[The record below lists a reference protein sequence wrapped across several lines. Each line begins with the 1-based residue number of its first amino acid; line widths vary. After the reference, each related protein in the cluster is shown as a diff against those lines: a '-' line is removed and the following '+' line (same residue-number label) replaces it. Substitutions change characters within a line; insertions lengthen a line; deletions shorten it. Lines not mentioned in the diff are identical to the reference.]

1 MARDLETLKEALWVK
16 FERAVGS
23 TDSASK
29 SSWDAYNGNLQA
41 IAELGK
47 AIAAVESEQRIL
59 AQADHVGPALLK
71 KPATGP

>member
-1 MARDLETLKEALWVK
+1 MERNLETLKEALWVK

-41 IAELGK
+41 IAGLGK
-47 AIAAVESEQRIL
+47 AIAAVESEQRI
-59 AQADHVGPALLK
+59 QAEAGNASPSLLK
-71 KPATGP
+71 KPAGGP